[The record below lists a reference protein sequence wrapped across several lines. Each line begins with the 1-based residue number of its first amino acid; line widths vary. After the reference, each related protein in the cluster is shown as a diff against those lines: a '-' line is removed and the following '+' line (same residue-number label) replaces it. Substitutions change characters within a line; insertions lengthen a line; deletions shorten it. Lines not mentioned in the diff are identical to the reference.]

1 MKIFNW
7 TLTTAITV
15 VSFVL
20 LSNLFGLSAAHA
32 ATSPTLSDSSSYSIL
47 AGSTVTNT
55 GTTTVSGD
63 LGVSPGSA
71 VTGSPTVSG
80 TIHLADSNAALAQID
95 NSSAFDDLDQT
106 CTTDYSGEGI
116 KDLTLLSPLAPGVY
130 CADAFILT
138 GNLSLT
144 GSGVWI
150 FKSAS
155 TLITSPGS
163 SVTGGDPCNVWWRVA
178 SSATLDTTTAFK
190 GNILALTD
198 INIYTGATL
207 NGRAM
212 AQTGQVVL
220 QGNTISGPVCAALPP
235 ASGGTSAIY
244 TGTIN
249 VVKTV
254 INDNGGTK
262 TVADFPLFIGS
273 TSVVSGV
280 TNKFSFSS
288 TSLYVVSET
297 VDPDYTQTFSGDC
310 DDEGILYLEPNENLF
325 CIITNDDIGSPVVV
339 PPVPPII
346 DVVKVPSP
354 LILPDG
360 PGSVTYTYTLRNVGT
375 VPVTDITMV
384 GDTCYPITLTS
395 GDLNND
401 SKLDVNET
409 WVHNCTKTI
418 SETHTNT
425 VVATGWAN
433 GLSATDI
440 ASATVFVNEA
450 IVPPLIHVTKVPS
463 PLTLLAGGGN
473 VTYTETITN
482 PGTEPLNNVT
492 LTDDKCSPMVYV
504 SGDTNSDSKL
514 DTSES
519 WKYTCQT
526 KLTATTTNTATASG
540 EANGI
545 TVRDIALATVTVAAA
560 VPTLPATGFLNS
572 ISFSGIVV
580 LISLLV
586 LGFSPLLFFK
596 KHKS

>member
-7 TLTTAITV
+7 TLTTTIMV

-20 LSNLFGLSAAHA
+20 LSNFFGPSAAHA
-32 ATSPTLSDSSSYSIL
+32 ATSPTLNDSSSYSIL

-80 TIHLADSNAALAQID
+80 TIHLADSHAALAQID
-95 NSSAFDDLDQT
+95 NSSAFGSLDQA
-106 CTTDYSGEGI
+106 CTTDYSGEGV

-138 GNLSLT
+138 GNLTLT

-220 QGNTISGPVCAALPP
+220 QGNTISGPVCAAIPP

-244 TGTIN
+244 SGTIN

-280 TNKFSFSS
+280 TNRFSFSS

-297 VDPDYTQTFSGDC
+297 VDPGYVQTFSGDC
-310 DDEGILYLEPNENLF
+310 DEEGILYLEPNENLF
-325 CIITNDDIGSPVVV
+325 CIITNNDIGSPVVV

-401 SKLDVNET
+401 SKLDVDET

-473 VTYTETITN
+473 VTYTETVTN

-504 SGDTNSDSKL
+504 SGDTNNDSKL
-514 DTSES
+514 DASES

-560 VPTLPATGFLNS
+560 VPALPATGFLNS

-580 LISLLV
+580 LISLFV